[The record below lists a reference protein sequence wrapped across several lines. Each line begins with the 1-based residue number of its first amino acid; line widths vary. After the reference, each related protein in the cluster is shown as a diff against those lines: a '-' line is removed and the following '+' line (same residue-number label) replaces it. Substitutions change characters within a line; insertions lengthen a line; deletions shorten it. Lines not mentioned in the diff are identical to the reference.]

1 MTHAKRIEM
10 KKYKE
15 AAMRKESELES
26 KRIQKSTILDSSY
39 QQVFWWVFSP
49 WNLGELTW
57 INWEH
62 ICLLSLLPSLNR
74 QAASWIRYC
83 TCLLFELWPCNWNIK
98 LSLVD
103 TCVYYLSFFFYDCLG
118 NVSKTIIK
126 NREKMIIVKMQRQN
140 IIWCHPLDW
149 HQAG

>member
-39 QQVFWWVFSP
+39 QQVFWWFFSP

-74 QAASWIRYC
+74 QAALWIRYMSSVW
-83 TCLLFELWPCNWNIK
+83 TLTLQLEHK
-98 LSLVD
+98 TLSGWHMCISSVI
-103 TCVYYLSFFFYDCLG
+103 FFYDCLG

>member
-74 QAASWIRYC
+74 QAASWIRYMSSVW
-83 TCLLFELWPCNWNIK
+83 TLTLQLEHK
-98 LSLVD
+98 TLSGWHM
-103 TCVYYLSFFFYDCLG
+103 CILSVIFFYDCLG

-126 NREKMIIVKMQRQN
+126 NREKIIIVKMQRQN

-149 HQAG
+149 HQPG